1 MAREEYDEEQ
11 SIHSMTT
18 RQLRQYI
25 ADKASEAQ
33 SRLDSLNLKE
43 ASRALR
49 DMASDITNARGK
61 VKKSTSYMSK
71 AEMREYA
78 YELRQFI
85 SLDTESSFAKSIE
98 WKENKKKYETFINKR
113 RDSDFWSQFI
123 TEKGNVSKKGYQT
136 YKDYVNFVKSVKD
149 IWNQYGYEQIQKYGI
164 EVVEDDALN
173 ADDVKELLEE
183 TFIFAQGKGFSQSKL
198 IEEFEKRLSVLKSQ
212 SKARE
217 EFRRNMA
224 KKAKKKPGTVKPKSS
239 GKKSKSNIKTKA
251 PKGMKGEKVRESLN

>member
-1 MAREEYDEEQ
+1 MAREPYKEGQ

-18 RQLRQYI
+18 RQLREYI
-25 ADKASEAQ
+25 AINANEAQ

-43 ASRALR
+43 ASRALK
-49 DMASDITNARGK
+49 DMASTITNARGN

-71 AEMREYA
+71 EEMREYA

-85 SLDTESSFAKSIE
+85 SLDTESSFAKSVE
-98 WKENKKKYETFINKR
+98 WKENKKKYESFINKR
-113 RDSDFWSQFI
+113 KDSDFWKQFI

-149 IWNQYGYEQIQKYGI
+149 IWHQYGYDQIQKYGI

-183 TFIFAQGKGFSQSKL
+183 TFIFAQGKGFSQSQL
-198 IEEFEKRLSVLKSQ
+198 IEEFESRLSILKSK
-212 SKARE
+212 SKERE

-224 KKAKKKPGTVKPKSS
+224 KKKAPTVKPKSS
-239 GKKSKSNIKTKA
+239 GKKSKSDVKTKK
-251 PKGMKGEKVRESLN
+251 PKGMKGEKVRERID